1 MKRSLRPSRSPV
13 ALSALTGKQLDTLTE
28 LVLSGMA
35 AQRQYIEDLDPALA
49 RTLRPLFDRYLS
61 RRKV

>member
-1 MKRSLRPSRSPV
+1 MNRSSRPSRSPV
-13 ALSALTGKQLDTLTE
+13 ALSVLTGTQLDALTGLI
-28 LVLSGMA
+28 LSGLEA
-35 AQRQYIEDLDPALA
+35 EGRSIADLDPALA

>member
-13 ALSALTGKQLDTLTE
+13 ALSALTGKQLDALTE

-35 AQRQYIEDLDPALA
+35 AQRQSIADLDPALA

>member
-1 MKRSLRPSRSPV
+1 MNRSSRPSRSPV
-13 ALSALTGKQLDTLTE
+13 ALSDLTGRQLDTVTE
-28 LVLSGMA
+28 LILSGLE
-35 AQRQYIEDLDPALA
+35 AQGQHVGDLDPALA

>member
-1 MKRSLRPSRSPV
+1 MKRSPRPSRSPV
-13 ALSALTGKQLDTLTE
+13 ALSALMAKQLDALAE
-28 LVLSGMA
+28 LILSGLEA
-35 AQRQYIEDLDPALA
+35 HRQSIADLDPALA

>member
-1 MKRSLRPSRSPV
+1 MNRSSRPSRSPV
-13 ALSALTGKQLDTLTE
+13 ALSVLTGTQLDALTGLI
-28 LVLSGMA
+28 LSGLEA
-35 AQRQYIEDLDPALA
+35 EGRSIADLDPGLA

>member
-1 MKRSLRPSRSPV
+1 MKRSSRPSRSPI
-13 ALSALTGKQLDTLTE
+13 ALSALTGKHLDTVTE
-28 LVLSGMA
+28 LILFGLE
-35 AQRQYIEDLDPALA
+35 AQRQSIADLNPALA